1 MKKGLGD
8 KVRLQ
13 HILQAISEI
22 EMYVAGYSVDS
33 FLEDSKTHFATIK
46 QLEIIG
52 EAANHLSPNFLKEFG
67 EVEWRSIRGFRNILV
82 HEYFNVR
89 LIDVWQTLFDDLPPL
104 KETIQR
110 MLKTLP

>member
-13 HILQAISEI
+13 HILLAISEI
-22 EMYVAGYSVDS
+22 EMYVAGLSVNS
-33 FLEDSKTHFATIK
+33 FLKDSKTHFATIK

-52 EAANHLSPNFLKEFG
+52 EAANHINPELLKNFG
-67 EVEWRSIRGFRNILV
+67 EIEWRSIRGFRNILV

-89 LIDVWQTLFDDLPPL
+89 LEDVWQTIFDDLPSL
-104 KETIQR
+104 KETVTK
-110 MLKTLP
+110 MLLRLS